1 MLRNRSQ
8 GALNKVIQKKT
19 RSYSKLVYVVSALL
33 IVAVVA
39 ACGSNDKETNPTSS
53 SGSSRA
59 ATNATQPTATTA
71 SKSASSGASGEIT
84 VDGSSTVFP
93 ISQAVAEE
101 FRKANPKVQIPVGIS
116 GSGGGF
122 KRFTV
127 GEIDIANASRAIKD
141 SEAKKAAENGV
152 EFIELRVAWDGLSI
166 ITSKSN
172 DFVECLTT
180 EELKLIWDRSSEVD
194 NWNQVRSS
202 FPDKKLRLYGPD
214 TDSGTFDYFTDEING
229 EEDRSRSDYTASSDD
244 NVLVLGIAGDGASLG
259 YFGYAYYAENTDK
272 LNLIAVDSGNG
283 CIAPSTATI
292 NDGSY
297 SPLSRPLFIY
307 VNVASLARPEVRA
320 FVEFYM
326 NEGGALAEEV
336 GYVRLSDAEYAA
348 NLQLI
353 RNPELAVIV
362 DEPVVMGPYTGE
374 ITVDGSSTVFPIS
387 QAVAEEFRKANPKVQ
402 IPVGISGS
410 GGGFKR
416 FTVGEIDIANASRA
430 IKDSEAKKAAE
441 NGVEFIELRVAWDGL
456 SIITSKS
463 NDFVECLTTEELKLI
478 WDRSSEVDNWN
489 QVRSSFPD
497 KKLRLYGPDTD
508 SGTFDYFTDEI
519 NGEEDRSRSDYT
531 ASSDDNVLVLGIA
544 GDGASLG
551 YFGYAY
557 YAENTDKL
565 NLIAVDSGNGCIA
578 PSTAT
583 INDGSYSPLSRP
595 LFIYVNVASLARP
608 EVRAFVEFYMNEGGA
623 LAEEV
628 GYVRLS
634 DAEYAA
640 NLQLIRSK

>member
-353 RNPELAVIV
+353 R
-362 DEPVVMGPYTGE
+362 
-374 ITVDGSSTVFPIS
+374 
-387 QAVAEEFRKANPKVQ
+387 
-402 IPVGISGS
+402 
-410 GGGFKR
+410 
-416 FTVGEIDIANASRA
+416 
-430 IKDSEAKKAAE
+430 
-441 NGVEFIELRVAWDGL
+441 
-456 SIITSKS
+456 SK
-463 NDFVECLTTEELKLI
+463 
-478 WDRSSEVDNWN
+478 
-489 QVRSSFPD
+489 
-497 KKLRLYGPDTD
+497 
-508 SGTFDYFTDEI
+508 
-519 NGEEDRSRSDYT
+519 
-531 ASSDDNVLVLGIA
+531 
-544 GDGASLG
+544 
-551 YFGYAY
+551 
-557 YAENTDKL
+557 
-565 NLIAVDSGNGCIA
+565 
-578 PSTAT
+578 
-583 INDGSYSPLSRP
+583 
-595 LFIYVNVASLARP
+595 
-608 EVRAFVEFYMNEGGA
+608 
-623 LAEEV
+623 
-628 GYVRLS
+628 
-634 DAEYAA
+634 
-640 NLQLIRSK
+640 

>member
-1 MLRNRSQ
+1 M
-8 GALNKVIQKKT
+8 IQKKT

-416 FTVGEIDIANASRA
+416 FTVGEIDIADASRA